1 MHHHGHQPERWIKPV
16 RIKKVEMRN
25 LKIISGT
32 KVPII
37 PVMKELHGALEQVI
51 SESQVNSL
59 GRITGGFETMIK
71 VMRRF
76 VRCRSM
82 LRQRLH
88 QIEST
93 EGLRTTGTSLARI
106 LARTLQDLPKFLEA
120 AEAYDKRW
128 QMGQIAFLRHLP
140 FAYSA
145 GHNRL
150 LFNM

>member
-1 MHHHGHQPERWIKPV
+1 
-16 RIKKVEMRN
+16 
-25 LKIISGT
+25 
-32 KVPII
+32 
-37 PVMKELHGALEQVI
+37 MKELYKALEQVI
-51 SESQVNSL
+51 SESQMNSL
-59 GRITGGFETMIK
+59 GRITGGFESMIK

-76 VRCRSM
+76 VRCRNM
-82 LRQRLH
+82 LEQRLH
-88 QIEST
+88 YVENT
-93 EGLRTTGTSLARI
+93 EGIQSTGTSLARI
-106 LARTLQDLPKFLEA
+106 LTRALLDLPKFLEA